1 MLKVKGL
8 LCKIFVD
15 DIVLRGCDWR
25 DIFTCDNHRSH
36 GFLQLS
42 TTHTSQAELKLSTTD
57 TWLLVSTTC
66 ISAQGSNHTVQN
78 EQGCGVQLLSI
89 RVRSESFRFRV
100 WRTYRSLS
108 RTTVYLSTLGVHQS
122 QHFGYILPDCAAFH
136 SPLQVLLQG
145 PMVIQL
151 FKILQKR

>member
-1 MLKVKGL
+1 MGHLKPLKRNLPAVWNSLLLNPSQTVGSLKSAFGTKYTIMTPQNCILHSYVPSQCSRTEIYCVLENNILPCQIMLKVKGL

-57 TWLLVSTTC
+57 T
-66 ISAQGSNHTVQN
+66 
-78 EQGCGVQLLSI
+78 
-89 RVRSESFRFRV
+89 
-100 WRTYRSLS
+100 
-108 RTTVYLSTLGVHQS
+108 
-122 QHFGYILPDCAAFH
+122 
-136 SPLQVLLQG
+136 
-145 PMVIQL
+145 
-151 FKILQKR
+151 